1 MSGDRLADAVHR
13 VAYASSVDGV
23 LINTHEQFA
32 TQFSAAKEDIEQV
45 QILLSDAITQLVGSF
60 DGMHNL
66 IREQHEV
73 ILALAGFH
81 RGTEQADVLET
92 NPEESSE
99 SIKTLADSRVNNSKT
114 GVELSEKM
122 EEVLGASVISLQ
134 FQDMLYQL
142 LQHSVARIEF
152 MQSAWER
159 MGDIAKQEKTGTP
172 VSAQEVAQVLREIV
186 LVFERAEHLNVR
198 NPVRQKHMKSGDIE
212 LF

>member
-1 MSGDRLADAVHR
+1 VPGDRLADAVHR
-13 VAYASSVDGV
+13 GAYASAVDGV

-32 TQFSAAKEDIEQV
+32 TQFSAAKEDIGQV

-92 NPEESSE
+92 NPEESS
-99 SIKTLADSRVNNSKT
+99 KT

-122 EEVLGASVISLQ
+122 EEVLGAAVISLQ
-134 FQDMLYQL
+134 FQDMLFQL

-172 VSAQEVAQVLREIV
+172 VSAQEVAQVLHEIV

-198 NPVRQKHMKSGDIE
+198 NPVRQKHLKSGDIE